1 MADFDRNFDRAMP
14 DSQFLN
20 ELPHSAEAEQA
31 VLGGVLM
38 SRDNLAAALEIISA
52 ECFYIAKHKQIFE
65 ICIEQ
70 FGNNE
75 NTDVVT
81 VLNAAVSK
89 NVFETSAAG
98 RDYLVKMRELWG
110 GASSFETYC
119 KIVLEKH
126 QLRLLIA
133 AARQISE
140 SAYAQSEDADKIIE
154 YAERLIYDI
163 RKGREFQGLTKLSEV
178 MVETVSLIE
187 QKAGPDKDKYR
198 AGSTGY
204 TDLDRQISGLNNS
217 DLLIIAA
224 RPGMGKTSL
233 ALNMAVRFAQN
244 RPDCETVIFSLEMS
258 KEQLATRILSAES
271 YVENQKLMTGNIDTD
286 GDEWTK
292 LSDGMA
298 KLSGLNIWLDD
309 SAGITVSQMKAK
321 LRRLKNPGC
330 VIIDYLQLMHSGRH
344 IDNRVVEL
352 SEITRQL
359 KLMAKE
365 LNVPII
371 TLSQLNRGV
380 ESRTDK
386 RPMLADLRESGS
398 IEQDADI
405 VMFIYR
411 DGYYDKQ
418 AADLSATEVIVAKN
432 RHGET
437 GTVTLRWNGQ
447 YTLFLGTE
455 RING

>member
-1 MADFDRNFDRAMP
+1 MADYDKNYDVNIP
-14 DSQFLN
+14 GTDFLH

-31 VLGGVLM
+31 VLGGILM
-38 SRDNLAAALEIISA
+38 SRDNLALALEIITSD
-52 ECFYIAKHKQIFE
+52 CFYIAKHRQIFD

-70 FGNNE
+70 FGNGE
-75 NTDVVT
+75 ETDVVT
-81 VLNAAVSK
+81 VLNKAVAK
-89 NVFETSAAG
+89 NVFENTAAG
-98 RDYLVKMRELWG
+98 RDYLIKMRELWG
-110 GASSFETYC
+110 GTSSFSSYC

-126 QLRLLIA
+126 QLRLLITA
-133 AARQISE
+133 ASQISE
-140 SAYAQSEDADKIIE
+140 SAYAQSDDAEKLID
-154 YAERLIYDI
+154 YAESLIYDI
-163 RKGREFQGLTKLSEV
+163 RQGRNSEGLTKLSEV
-178 MVETVSLIE
+178 MVEAVTLIE
-187 QKAGPDKDKYR
+187 QKAGPDKEKFR
-198 AGSTGY
+198 AGSTGFS
-204 TDLDRQISGLNNS
+204 DLDRQISGLNKS
-217 DLLIIAA
+217 DLLILAA

-233 ALNMAVRFAQN
+233 ALNMATRFAKN

-258 KEQLATRILSAES
+258 NEQLAMRILSAES
-271 YVENQKLMTGNIDTD
+271 FVDSKKLMSGNIDTN
-286 GDEWTK
+286 GDEWIK

-298 KLSGLNIWLDD
+298 KLSGLNIWVDD

-330 VIIDYLQLMHSGRH
+330 VIIDYLQLMHSGQR
-344 IDNRVVEL
+344 IDNRVVEI

-365 LNVPII
+365 LNIPII

-398 IEQDADI
+398 IEQDSDI

-418 AADLSATEVIVAKN
+418 AADISETEIIVAKN

-437 GTVTLRWNGQ
+437 GTVKLRWNGQ
-447 YTLFLGTE
+447 YTLFTGTE
-455 RING
+455 RIN